1 MSQPDFICIG
11 AQKAGTTWLYE
22 MLAQNPSIWL
32 PPLKEVHYFDLRNA
46 GDKAKEKRREHIL
59 KLAGRTE
66 RRGKGKG
73 SEGEGKAEF
82 LRRLAGDDLLTEEWY
97 RAIFSHP
104 DAKGRVSGEI
114 TPAYFALDEED
125 IVYFRALLPNT
136 KVILIVREPHERN
149 MSQVKMA
156 AARSKRDT
164 FSDDDWNTFLDKM
177 VVRDRGNYA
186 RNLPLWQKHVPAE
199 QLLILPFSEVR
210 NNPVGLLRT
219 IEGFIGAQPHE
230 YQAAEEQVHKTK
242 PVTVP
247 QWVSDKVRE
256 LSAAQKDY
264 LISTFGAEF
273 YEKTR

>member
-1 MSQPDFICIG
+1 
-11 AQKAGTTWLYE
+11 
-22 MLAQNPSIWL
+22 
-32 PPLKEVHYFDLRNA
+32 
-46 GDKAKEKRREHIL
+46 
-59 KLAGRTE
+59 
-66 RRGKGKG
+66 
-73 SEGEGKAEF
+73 
-82 LRRLAGDDLLTEEWY
+82 
-97 RAIFSHP
+97 
-104 DAKGRVSGEI
+104 
-114 TPAYFALDEED
+114 
-125 IVYFRALLPNT
+125 
-136 KVILIVREPHERN
+136 VILIVREPHERN

-164 FSDDDWNTFLDKM
+164 FSDNDWNTFLDKM